1 MAAESALI
9 GAHISCLEV
18 CKSSSRHR
26 LTEPFGLLCSESS
39 TACFTL
45 NKGSKRLAFKIKCNN
60 GTHYTFKR
68 IVGFLEVAQTKE
80 IHMIPALI

>member
-1 MAAESALI
+1 MVI
-9 GAHISCLEV
+9 
-18 CKSSSRHR
+18 
-26 LTEPFGLLCSESS
+26 FGSNKLLCSESS

-68 IVGFLEVAQTKE
+68 IVGFLEYDVKTVVQYLLA
-80 IHMIPALI
+80 PAGSPSPL